1 MGILSFRVME
11 FTCGLVY
18 RSPVCRRRRRRYVK
32 YEFVIILS
40 FLLLLFSHIPDLT
53 LHTIQFNE
61 EANFL
66 YLISPCLA
74 SSQPDSV
81 CDCKILSGTIVSR
94 NISSTCRYVC
104 GSSNSGNGYS
114 SISSYL
120 ISNELNQLLAID
132 QVFIRFSVHNVVIV
146 H

>member
-1 MGILSFRVME
+1 MSFRVME

-18 RSPVCRRRRRRYVK
+18 RSPVCRRRRRYVK

-81 CDCKILSGTIVSR
+81 CDCKVLIGTIVSR

-104 GSSNSGNGYS
+104 GSSNGNS
-114 SISSYL
+114 SIFSSYL

-132 QVFIRFSVHNVVIV
+132 QVFNRFSVHNVVIV

>member
-1 MGILSFRVME
+1 ME

-18 RSPVCRRRRRRYVK
+18 RSPVCRRRLRYVK

-81 CDCKILSGTIVSR
+81 CDCKILSGTIVSL
-94 NISSTCRYVC
+94 NC
-104 GSSNSGNGYS
+104 GSSNGGNS